1 MLGAAALSAA
11 APPLRM
17 SAAAAPRLSLPTI
30 IPFDDDWRF
39 ALGSFNESA
48 GDLPSAVSFDDS
60 QWRQLSVPHDWS
72 IEDLAPRKAT
82 NDVFECRNGTWLF
95 KRGGENASWQ
105 EPSLDDSGWLPT
117 TVPSDWREAANY
129 TDENAFGWF
138 RRHIDATSEQVAAA
152 SLVLALGAVSKRDTT
167 YLVAHHVL
175 QHPPPTT
182 YPPPAW
188 QLGTASRRT
197 HILSAHAPAHSVPS
211 GTVAGRN
218 MTSYHLRPASDPA
231 CVEQRGDRA
240 HGLLQP

>member
-1 MLGAAALSAA
+1 
-11 APPLRM
+11 M

-117 TVPSDWREAANY
+117 TVPSDWRVAANY

-138 RRHIDATSEQVAAA
+138 RRHIDATSEQVAAS

-167 YLVAHHVL
+167 YLVASPRIATPATYHLPATRLAAWHGL
-175 QHPPPTT
+175 APHTHPFHTRSRSHRSFWHRRGPE
-182 YPPPAW
+182 YDF
-188 QLGTASRRT
+188 LSLASR
-197 HILSAHAPAHSVPS
+197 L
-211 GTVAGRN
+211 
-218 MTSYHLRPASDPA
+218 
-231 CVEQRGDRA
+231 
-240 HGLLQP
+240 